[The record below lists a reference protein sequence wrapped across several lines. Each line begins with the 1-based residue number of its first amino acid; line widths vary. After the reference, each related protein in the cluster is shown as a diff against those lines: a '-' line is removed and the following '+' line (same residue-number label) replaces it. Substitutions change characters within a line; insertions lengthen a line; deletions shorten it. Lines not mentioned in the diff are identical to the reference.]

1 MLKHLFI
8 ICFVLL
14 SFSLKSQLKTAKPI
28 KTHAKYSNFA
38 LGIGATRSVLY
49 LNRNVK
55 ENNDATGLHFSLIYG
70 GNKNLRLSTE
80 YSYFFPI
87 NIEPTWFN
95 IRAKCIE
102 SNLHIIARFTKTKAY
117 FYPIVGISYNEFSGF
132 FTGRN
137 DFLNL
142 TDKYGKNTHVKTI
155 WYGLNVGTGYE
166 YYIYNFSL
174 FLDYKMRIGLAEKK
188 QLNIMDVCFTAGL
201 RYNFKVPTLYKLFN
215 GTKSRYMLN

>member
-1 MLKHLFI
+1 MLKQILIFCFILSGLF
-8 ICFVLL
+8 VNA
-14 SFSLKSQLKTAKPI
+14 QLKTSKPV
-28 KTHAKYSNFA
+28 KTHSKLSNFA
-38 LGIGATRSVLY
+38 IGIGATKSVIY

-70 GNKNLRLSTE
+70 ENKNLRISTE

-87 NIEPTWFN
+87 NIEPTWLN
-95 IRAKCIE
+95 IKAKCIE
-102 SNLHIIARFTKTKAY
+102 SNLQIIARFTKTKAY
-117 FYPIVGISYNEFSGF
+117 FYPIVGLSYNEFNGY

-142 TDKYGKNTHVKTI
+142 SDKYKINSQVKTV
-155 WYGLNVGTGYE
+155 WYGINIGTGYE
-166 YYIYNFSL
+166 YYIKSFSL

-188 QLNIMDVCFTAGL
+188 QLNIMDVCFTAGI
-201 RYNFKVPTLYKLFN
+201 RYNFKVPSLYKLFK